1 MIEAKEITHILNNS
15 PSVELLRL
23 RQRDIIVEFFIN
35 VFKNEEEEDN
45 ITSERLHSTLSDYL
59 EFKELEKDEENDIN
73 VFDSFEEKAKKCIR
87 RWTDK
92 GFLTNYTENEQVYYE
107 LTSHT
112 IKTLDWLESLKK
124 KDFIGA
130 ESKFKAIFN
139 QLNNLVEFT
148 SDDKEKRIEILES
161 KKREIDQ
168 QIKTLEEG
176 EVKVLE
182 DYQIIEKYDQI
193 NQSAKELLSDFKEV
207 EDNFK
212 SITKEIYRKHSDSNL
227 KKSDILGFTF
237 DALDELKD
245 SHQGKSFYAFWR
257 FLMDRGLQKKWND
270 LALELFETLSEK
282 NIDSEDSFLKG
293 MKNQLYYSGL
303 KVTKAND
310 KMAQKLSRIIKDNQV
325 SQKDITD
332 RLIQEIKSFLNEISK
347 TNETPDI
354 SIEIDG
360 EFDIDMPLEKG
371 LSYEQKTDITYKNKP
386 ILAKNNVFD
395 SDQLSKVFDKNI
407 VDKKMLTNRIR
418 KALSRKK
425 QTTLLDVIKSNGGI
439 EQGLPELF
447 GYFSVLKHF
456 THNFNQEKQ
465 EEIVFDNKNF
475 KSIII
480 PEIILLK

>member
-35 VFKNEEEEDN
+35 VFKDDDEEDN
-45 ITSERLHSTLSDYL
+45 IASERLHSTLSDYL
-59 EFKELEKDEENDIN
+59 EFKELEKDEENDID

-112 IKTLDWLESLKK
+112 VKTLDWLESLKK

-130 ESKFKAIFN
+130 ESKFKAIFD

-161 KKREIDQ
+161 KKREIDY
-168 QIKTLEEG
+168 QIKSLQEG

-245 SHQGKSFYAFWR
+245 SFQGKSFYAFWR
-257 FLMDRGLQKKWND
+257 FLMDRSLQEKWND
-270 LALELFETLSEK
+270 LASELFETLSEK

-303 KVTKAND
+303 KVIKAND
-310 KMAQKLSRIIKDNQV
+310 KMARKLSRIIKDNQV

-360 EFDIDMPLEKG
+360 EFDIEMPLEKG
-371 LSYEQKTDITYKNKP
+371 LSYEPKMDITYTSKP
-386 ILAKNNVFD
+386 VLAKNNVFD
-395 SDQLSKVFDKNI
+395 SDQLGKVFDKNI
-407 VDKKMLTNRIR
+407 IDKKMLKNRIK

-425 QTTLLDVIKSNGGI
+425 QTTLFSVIESNGGI
-439 EQGLPELF
+439 EKGLPELF

-456 THNFNQEKQ
+456 THNFNPEKQ

-475 KSIII
+475 KSIIV